1 VISRKLLDQDEFV
14 VVSTR
19 THLKALLVP
28 AVALILLAAAAGFLS
43 TLPAG
48 NVRFFLQWVIWGV
61 ALLAIL
67 WLVVRPFLTWLATT
81 YTLTNRRLIT
91 RSGLLTRRGHDI
103 VLTRINDVSYERGLL
118 DRVWGCGT
126 LVVSDASEHGRVTL
140 RDIPQVERMHLMIAE
155 QSTMPRGS
163 RMAAPGRCGRPGRGA
178 RRR

>member
-103 VLTRINDVSYERGLL
+103 VLTRINDVSYERSLM
-118 DRVWGCGT
+118 DRMLGCGT
-126 LVVSDASEHGRVTL
+126 LYIQTAAEGAIVLDDVPD
-140 RDIPQVERMHLMIAE
+140 VERVHVSLTELIFGTARRGPTG
-155 QSTMPRGS
+155 SSPRGQQFGS
-163 RMAAPGRCGRPGRGA
+163 R
-178 RRR
+178 